1 MIVFFHAELSKSNFQ
16 CFHFPCIRLK
26 KINQK
31 LASKCKSCKISNTK
45 KLNNRTGETF
55 SIRQKIIKDGT
66 KTKIKP
72 INPNC
77 KKIDRAVL
85 SIGYEKSG
93 KKGLI
98 EIF

>member
-1 MIVFFHAELSKSNFQ
+1 MEL
-16 CFHFPCIRLK
+16 
-26 KINQK
+26 K
-31 LASKCKSCKISNTK
+31 L
-45 KLNNRTGETF
+45 
-55 SIRQKIIKDGT
+55 
-66 KTKIKP
+66 IKP

-98 EIF
+98 EILSNAALIHSKRVDQYYPII